1 LKKYTGFLQIIFMNM
16 KLSISTKLYFNYT
29 LEETIKRLAKL
40 GYPGIEIW
48 GGRPHAYY
56 RDMGEAEISAVRRC
70 IEKSGLEISG
80 FIPAQFGY
88 PTSLCSPV
96 GSVRSDSVE
105 YIRRSMEVAVSL
117 GCRKVS
123 LCPGRTLYGQGYS
136 NGIEQ
141 LTASMDELVA
151 EALKKD
157 VLLLLEPAHMY
168 ESDLIMTVEEG
179 IRFIRERNYP
189 NMGIALDTGHCHV
202 NRESLV
208 DCLYLLQ
215 DNRVPYHI
223 HLDDNNGMSD
233 QHKIPGEGT
242 LNFIPFFRNLLETG
256 YDGFLTVEL
265 GFDYTISP
273 DAAAWQSKKVVLSLL
288 EEAKRNSATR

>member
-1 LKKYTGFLQIIFMNM
+1 M

-29 LEETIKRLAKL
+29 LEETIKRVAGH

-56 RDMGEAEISAVRRC
+56 RDMDSQSVKAIRKELENA
-70 IEKSGLEISG
+70 GLEISG

-96 GSVRSDSVE
+96 KSIREDSVE
-105 YIRRSMEVAVSL
+105 YLKRSIDTSLSL
-117 GCRKVS
+117 GCKKVS
-123 LCPGRTLYGQGYS
+123 LCPGRTLYGQGYKR
-136 NGIEQ
+136 GMEQ
-141 LTASMDELVA
+141 LTGSLDELA
-151 EALKKD
+151 DYSLPKD

-168 ESDLIMTVEEG
+168 ESDLVLTVADGARLIEERG
-179 IRFIRERNYP
+179 YS

-208 DCLYLLQ
+208 DSLRLLSEK
-215 DNRVPYHI
+215 NIPVHI
-223 HLDDNNGMSD
+223 HLDDNNGQSD

-242 LNFIPFFRNLLETG
+242 INFIPFLKLLNQAG
-256 YDGFLTVEL
+256 YDGYLTVEL
-265 GFDYTISP
+265 GFDYTADP
-273 DAAAWQSKKVVLSLL
+273 DSAAYKSRKMVLAMLR
-288 EEAKRNSATR
+288 EAAG

>member
-1 LKKYTGFLQIIFMNM
+1 M

-29 LEETIKRLAKL
+29 LQETIRRVAGH

-56 RDMGEAEISAVRRC
+56 RDMDNESITLITRELER
-70 IEKSGLEISG
+70 SGLEISG

-96 GSVRSDSVE
+96 KSIREDSVE
-105 YIRRSMEVAVSL
+105 YLKRSIDTSLAL
-117 GCRKVS
+117 GCKKVS
-123 LCPGRTLYGQGYS
+123 LCPGRTLYSQGYA
-136 NGIEQ
+136 NGIRQ
-141 LTASMDELVA
+141 LTHSLDELVDYS
-151 EALKKD
+151 LSKD

-168 ESDLIMTVEEG
+168 ESDLVLTVEHGARLIED
-179 IRFIRERNYP
+179 RKYS

-208 DCLYLLQ
+208 DSLLILREK
-215 DNRVPYHI
+215 NIPVHI
-223 HLDDNNGMSD
+223 HLDDNNGQSD

-242 LNFIPFFRNLLETG
+242 ICFIPFFRVLKETG
-256 YDGFLTVEL
+256 YDGYLTVEL
-265 GFDYTISP
+265 GFDYTTDP
-273 DAAAWQSKKVVLSLL
+273 DSAAYKSQKVVLSLL
-288 EEAKRNSATR
+288 KESEG